1 MPSTVSH
8 DMTFD
13 DSTGS
18 FAYSGLWSTVEG
30 SQYVFS
36 ILALLCWTHIHL
48 ARPLVKV
55 HRQISAS
62 KVSTISESQRDL
74 YLTISPGNAIA
85 LHGTTDVGHGIFSV
99 SLDDAAP
106 LILNGSAPTTRPDTL
121 LVC

>member
-1 MPSTVSH
+1 
-8 DMTFD
+8 MTFD

-30 SQYVFS
+30 SQYVFFV
-36 ILALLCWTHIHL
+36 LPLRCWPHVRL
-48 ARPLVKV
+48 VRPLVKV
-55 HRQISAS
+55 HRQTSAS
-62 KVSTISESQRDL
+62 KVSTMSESQRDL
-74 YLTISPGNAIA
+74 HLTTSPGNAIA

-121 LVC
+121 LAC